1 MWEQDCKSY
10 LRFLRDRKSGPVKA
24 GYDLLSR
31 AAACSRDEFDRYLGD
46 FDAEMAAVRELGKL
60 GYADFEP
67 VPPKAGTKTF
77 DYRARLG
84 QDHACVE
91 GKNLRS
97 PITILDVFAS
107 ALRQRHA
114 DEPSRYPYRLVLTYY
129 SDNTVTESQ
138 RQEIL
143 DFIDDLRGKRAPFT
157 SNLTLKGD
165 VNVRINVQAGSGEA
179 MLTRGEGPG
188 RHGEVSLPG
197 FLNKVSADAS
207 RAMLQFQ
214 AEPDCIRI
222 LVFNIDTPAGS
233 ILSDFLNAAVNE
245 VYEGSHGSVR
255 CEFLLHRHRI
265 APDNLYGYRI
275 RYGCEC

>member
-1 MWEQDCKSY
+1 M
-10 LRFLRDRKSGPVKA
+10 
-24 GYDLLSR
+24 
-31 AAACSRDEFDRYLGD
+31 
-46 FDAEMAAVRELGKL
+46 
-60 GYADFEP
+60 
-67 VPPKAGTKTF
+67 
-77 DYRARLG
+77 
-84 QDHACVE
+84 
-91 GKNLRS
+91 KNLRS

-245 VYEGSHGSVR
+245 VYEVSHGSVR

-265 APDNLYGYRI
+265 APDNL
-275 RYGCEC
+275 